1 VTGGSNTLQDN
12 GVLAN
17 QGGGIVVTGNSNQL
31 VKNLA
36 GDSGKGNRGDG
47 IRLTGY
53 GNTVQENRVF
63 ANSGDGINAAG
74 GTSAKPNVIYKNTAG
89 DRGKGNAGN
98 GISVAS
104 AGNGNTNPVEI
115 ELNTVKSN
123 GGNGIRVAGTGHQLK
138 DNASGGSGGFPGG
151 DDNGKC
157 EFAVV
162 SGNLNATGNKAN
174 GVAMGGTSGSAFP
187 IACQGTP

>member
-1 VTGGSNTLQDN
+1 
-12 GVLAN
+12 
-17 QGGGIVVTGNSNQL
+17 

-89 DRGKGNAGN
+89 DRGTGNAGN
-98 GISVAS
+98 GISVRQR
-104 AGNGNTNPVEI
+104 GQ
-115 ELNTVKSN
+115 
-123 GGNGIRVAGTGHQLK
+123 R
-138 DNASGGSGGFPGG
+138 
-151 DDNGKC
+151 
-157 EFAVV
+157 
-162 SGNLNATGNKAN
+162 
-174 GVAMGGTSGSAFP
+174 
-187 IACQGTP
+187 